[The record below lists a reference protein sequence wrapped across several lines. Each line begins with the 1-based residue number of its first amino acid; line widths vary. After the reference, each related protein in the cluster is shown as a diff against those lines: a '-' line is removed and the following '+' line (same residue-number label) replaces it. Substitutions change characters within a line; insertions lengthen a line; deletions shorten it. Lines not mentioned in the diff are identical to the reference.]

1 MAKRS
6 KMIGTKMAARTR
18 KMAGEFGLTVL
29 EQRRSGLAKMLGLLN
44 KGTNGYVSNHPRA
57 VEYTAAKFGL

>member
-6 KMIGTKMAARTR
+6 KMIGIKMAARTR
-18 KMAGEFGLTVL
+18 KMTGEYGIKML
-29 EQRRSGLAKMLGLLN
+29 EQRRSGLAKILGLLA
-44 KGTNGYVSNHPRA
+44 KGTRVSNHPRA